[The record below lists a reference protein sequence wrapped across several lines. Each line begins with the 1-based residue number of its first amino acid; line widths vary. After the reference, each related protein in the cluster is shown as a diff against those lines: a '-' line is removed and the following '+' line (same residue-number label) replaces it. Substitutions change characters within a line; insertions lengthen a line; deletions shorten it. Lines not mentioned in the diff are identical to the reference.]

1 MAYCDAVDEEVREK
15 FAAAID
21 AKQAA
26 AARLAD
32 RKKARTEAQ
41 EAMKTKRDER
51 KKEMLKRGITAEVP
65 DGKGGTKTVT
75 KRRRKGAFSAEDE
88 LNMQLLDE
96 KIVDSFI
103 IFGLPLRFVASQDFK
118 DILTL
123 ARKTRE
129 GVYRPMVG
137 YESAGAGPRSGGGGG
152 GAGGRSE
159 GGVRAE

>member
-88 LNMQLLDE
+88 LNMQ
-96 KIVDSFI
+96 
-103 IFGLPLRFVASQDFK
+103 
-118 DILTL
+118 
-123 ARKTRE
+123 
-129 GVYRPMVG
+129 
-137 YESAGAGPRSGGGGG
+137 
-152 GAGGRSE
+152 
-159 GGVRAE
+159 